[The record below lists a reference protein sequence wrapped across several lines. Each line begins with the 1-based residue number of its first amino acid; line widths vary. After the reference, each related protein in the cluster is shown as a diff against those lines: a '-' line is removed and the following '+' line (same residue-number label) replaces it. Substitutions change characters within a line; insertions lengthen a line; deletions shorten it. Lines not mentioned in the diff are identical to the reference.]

1 MQSHSY
7 TTDGTYFKRVD
18 ELARKENLSKEERRE
33 YERNLKF
40 YRDYQNHYDQ
50 GMRLSH
56 EKGREEGIIE
66 GHAAGVI
73 EGHTAGVIEGHAA
86 GIFEQK
92 MRFARELVLCGYPL
106 EEIARLTRL
115 PLEEIEKLRQS

>member
-33 YERNLKF
+33 YERSLKY

-56 EKGREEGIIE
+56 EKGREEG
-66 GHAAGVI
+66 
-73 EGHTAGVIEGHAA
+73 HAA
-86 GIFEQK
+86 GIFEEK
-92 MRFARELVLCGYPL
+92 MRFARELVLCSYPL

-115 PLEEIEKLRQS
+115 PLGEIEKLLRND

>member
-86 GIFEQK
+86 GIFEEK
-92 MRFARELVLCGYPL
+92 MRFARGCL
-106 EEIARLTRL
+106 
-115 PLEEIEKLRQS
+115 

>member
-50 GMRLSH
+50 GMRL
-56 EKGREEGIIE
+56 
-66 GHAAGVI
+66 
-73 EGHTAGVIEGHAA
+73 
-86 GIFEQK
+86 
-92 MRFARELVLCGYPL
+92 
-106 EEIARLTRL
+106 
-115 PLEEIEKLRQS
+115 